1 MLVVLGITT
10 FMRNYN
16 NFLWTLVSL
25 QSPEN
30 FTLARSLG
38 DLVSAGNSNPSFYPI
53 MLAGSVIV
61 SLPLVII
68 FFVLQKYIIGGLSA
82 GAVKE

>member
-1 MLVVLGITT
+1 
-10 FMRNYN
+10 
-16 NFLWTLVSL
+16 
-25 QSPEN
+25 
-30 FTLARSLG
+30 
-38 DLVSAGNSNPSFYPI
+38 